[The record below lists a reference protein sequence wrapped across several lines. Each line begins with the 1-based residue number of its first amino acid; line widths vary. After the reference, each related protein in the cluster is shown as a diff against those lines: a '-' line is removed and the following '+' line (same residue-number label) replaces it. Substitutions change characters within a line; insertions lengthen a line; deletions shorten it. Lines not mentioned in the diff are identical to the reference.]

1 MIKVTFILEELG
13 TFGAAL
19 DAGVAFDAGPGNRG
33 HIRRV
38 DGAHR
43 ADSGAYSAVNAFG
56 AGHWLDLAYV
66 YEIALSVPWLIVA
79 CLRVS
84 CHLHRRSRK
93 LLRVLC

>member
-43 ADSGAYSAVNAFG
+43 VQISKNAAASLGRKWAMSIPRFG
-56 AGHWLDLAYV
+56 VLK
-66 YEIALSVPWLIVA
+66 ALG
-79 CLRVS
+79 
-84 CHLHRRSRK
+84 
-93 LLRVLC
+93 